1 MVDPEAIAVEFC
13 ELVRIDS
20 LSGREGRVVGVVEA
34 KLRALGLEPVRDG
47 AGVAIAGE
55 TGNLIARLPATA
67 SGLPTVMANAH
78 VVQPGEGIEPIRTGD
93 TMRSAGDTILG
104 ADDKAGVVVILAALR
119 QLLADPFP
127 HGEVQVAFTI
137 AEETGLWGARYLDYS
152 LVSPD
157 YVFVFDG
164 GQDVGELTVGA
175 PSAKK
180 MTWTVHG
187 VAAHAGVHPERGV
200 NAIQLASQAIAAM
213 QMGRLDEE
221 TTANIG
227 RMEGGRARNIV
238 PDRCEVWGE
247 ARSHD
252 EAKLAAQV
260 EHMSACFRQAV
271 TAHSGASV
279 TEEVEASYQRF
290 RLSAE
295 DEVVQVAMQAAISLG
310 ATPRLTVGGG
320 GSDANV
326 FNERGLP
333 AVICACGGHDA
344 HGTGE
349 TASVPAMARAAEW
362 LVEMVRV
369 SGQRQSSSQG

>member
-20 LSGREGRVVGVVEA
+20 LSGREGAAMAVVEA
-34 KLRALGLEPVRDG
+34 KLRALGLEPVRDDAG
-47 AGVAIAGE
+47 AAIEGE
-55 TGNLIARLPATA
+55 TGNLIAKLPATA

-78 VVQPGEGIEPIRTGD
+78 VDTVQPGEGIEPTRTGD
-93 TMRSAGDTILG
+93 TIRSAGDTILG

-127 HGEVQVAFTI
+127 HGEVQVVFTI
-137 AEETGLWGARYLDYS
+137 AEEVGLWGARYLDYS

-164 GQDVGELTVGA
+164 GQEVGELTVAA

-200 NAIQLASQAIAAM
+200 NAIQAASQAIAAM
-213 QMGRLDEE
+213 NMGRLDEE

-227 RMEGGRARNIV
+227 RLEGGLARNIV
-238 PDRCEVWGE
+238 PDRCEAWGE

-252 EAKLAAQV
+252 EAKLATQV

-271 TAHSGASV
+271 AAHAGASV
-279 TEEVEASYQRF
+279 EEEVESSYQRF

-295 DEVVQVAMQAAISLG
+295 DEVVRVAMQAAISLG
-310 ATPRLTVGGG
+310 ATPQLKVGGG

-326 FNERGLP
+326 FNERGIP
-333 AVICACGGHDA
+333 AVICACGGYDA

-349 TASVPAMARAAEW
+349 TVSVSAMARTAEW

-369 SGQRQSSSQG
+369 SGQR